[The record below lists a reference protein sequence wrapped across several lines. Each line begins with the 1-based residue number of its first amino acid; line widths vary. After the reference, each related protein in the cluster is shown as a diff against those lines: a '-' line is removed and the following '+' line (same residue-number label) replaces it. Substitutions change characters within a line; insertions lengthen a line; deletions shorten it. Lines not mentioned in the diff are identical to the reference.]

1 MTYACCNFDT
11 KIDHC
16 VSRAKVE
23 RLLFN
28 DLQIK
33 SKLTVNSFELNCN
46 ARGHNK
52 KYFCWMKLLYQLSVA
67 QKSSF
72 IIQECNRRQQDAR
85 SPHGTFWKSDLKKKL
100 GTYLCIGY
108 FASDQTSTKN
118 LKKIILQAPY
128 SLRVFIFTRNF
139 IDLSHNES

>member
-85 SPHGTFWKSDLKKKL
+85 MLDHLMELWKSDLKKKRIRYQISICSL
-100 GTYLCIGY
+100 IRALTFSKLI
-108 FASDQTSTKN
+108 KN
-118 LKKIILQAPY
+118 LKINITNYIPSTISFYFHEKFY
-128 SLRVFIFTRNF
+128 
-139 IDLSHNES
+139 

>member
-52 KYFCWMKLLYQLSVA
+52 KYFCWMKLLFQLSVA

-85 SPHGTFWKSDLKKKL
+85 MLDHLMELWKSDLKKKRIRYQISICSL
-100 GTYLCIGY
+100 IRALTFSKLI
-108 FASDQTSTKN
+108 KN
-118 LKKIILQAPY
+118 LKINITNYIPSTISFYFHEKFY
-128 SLRVFIFTRNF
+128 
-139 IDLSHNES
+139 